1 MDNNARLIEEE
12 IRALLASG
20 GPLSGNEKRALRQH
34 LRRSL
39 ELFNEVLDEMRRK
52 RGR

>member
-1 MDNNARLIEEE
+1 MADNARLIEEE
-12 IRALLASG
+12 IRTLLAPGS
-20 GPLSGNEKRALRQH
+20 PLSSNEKRALRQH